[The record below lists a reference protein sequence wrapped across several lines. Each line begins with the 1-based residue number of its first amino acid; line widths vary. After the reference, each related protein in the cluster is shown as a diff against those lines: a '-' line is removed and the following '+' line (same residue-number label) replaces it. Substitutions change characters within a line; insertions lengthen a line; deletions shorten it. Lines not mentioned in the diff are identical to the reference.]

1 MHRQRPTPTSSIHL
15 KANLKAAAL
24 AQSAKEEQ
32 QDESNKE
39 PTKTNS
45 KTITSTSAKD
55 SRRIGQ
61 RKSMQLLLVEY
72 SAHLSK
78 IFKQEAND
86 TIKVATRRQGNF
98 INHQRRQIR
107 ASIRRSTPQP
117 LENNQRIQPRS
128 RSSRR

>member
-15 KANLKAAAL
+15 KADLKAAAS

-55 SRRIGQ
+55 SRCIGQ
-61 RKSMQLLLVEY
+61 RKSMQFLLVEY
-72 SAHLSK
+72 STHLSK
-78 IFKQEAND
+78 ISKK

-107 ASIRRSTPQP
+107 ASIRRSNPQP
-117 LENNQRIQPRS
+117 LEDNQRIQPRS